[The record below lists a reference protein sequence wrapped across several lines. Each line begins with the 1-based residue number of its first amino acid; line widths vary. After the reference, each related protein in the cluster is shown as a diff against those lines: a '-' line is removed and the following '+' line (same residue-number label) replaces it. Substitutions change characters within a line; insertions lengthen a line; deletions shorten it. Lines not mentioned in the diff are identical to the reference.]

1 MKTAAIYARVSSD
14 KQKEENTIASQTA
27 ALTAF
32 AAEQG
37 YAVPTEW
44 IFEDEG
50 YSGASLIRP
59 GLERVRDLAA
69 EGELDAVL
77 VYAPDRLSRRYA
89 YQILLIEELAR
100 AGVETLFI
108 RSPRAT
114 TAEDQLLLQ
123 FQGMIAEYERAQILE
138 RSRRGKRHRAR
149 QGQVRVLSGAPFG
162 YRHSGLPKVVGRPA
176 TLNDSLTVIGM
187 PCNGP
192 QRSPRATAASAA
204 RARSRACSICQTTIA
219 FSRELCRSARAR

>member
-27 ALTAF
+27 ALIAF

-37 YAVPTEW
+37 CAVPAEW

-69 EGELDAVL
+69 EGQLDAVL

-89 YQILLIEELAR
+89 YQILLIEEFAR

-123 FQGMIAEYERAQILE
+123 FQGMIAEYERADPGTLASRQTASRPTGAGQCAQRRAVRLSLCSQE
-138 RSRRGKRHRAR
+138 RA
-149 QGQVRVLSGAPFG
+149 VDRVL
-162 YRHSGLPKVVGRPA
+162 R
-176 TLNDSLTVIGM
+176 D
-187 PCNGP
+187 
-192 QRSPRATAASAA
+192 Q
-204 RARSRACSICQTTIA
+204 
-219 FSRELCRSARAR
+219 

>member
-37 YAVPTEW
+37 CAVPAEW
-44 IFEDEG
+44 IFEDAG

-77 VYAPDRLSRRYA
+77 V
-89 YQILLIEELAR
+89 
-100 AGVETLFI
+100 
-108 RSPRAT
+108 
-114 TAEDQLLLQ
+114 
-123 FQGMIAEYERAQILE
+123 
-138 RSRRGKRHRAR
+138 
-149 QGQVRVLSGAPFG
+149 
-162 YRHSGLPKVVGRPA
+162 
-176 TLNDSLTVIGM
+176 
-187 PCNGP
+187 
-192 QRSPRATAASAA
+192 
-204 RARSRACSICQTTIA
+204 
-219 FSRELCRSARAR
+219 